1 MYFHSEIRTFAKPA
15 LRLDGSAHKAD
26 GLFRY
31 RHAKTRACVFRAC
44 AMCSRQNG
52 YSKQRYQ
59 NIVWYFS
66 VWL

>member
-44 AMCSRQNG
+44 VDVFAAERLEYMFEAHKFVAR
-52 YSKQRYQ
+52 
-59 NIVWYFS
+59 
-66 VWL
+66 